1 MLRHPHGVIMLHSCH
16 MQYIAQES
24 VRLVMNMD
32 RVLANTTGIVQ
43 WPCFANV
50 LCAISSGIVTCC
62 TAEMTAI
69 RFVSA
74 LRLDRQFAH
83 VLPTCTE
90 QQVTGKRPAHDHHQ
104 LDGLLRNHLHVS

>member
-1 MLRHPHGVIMLHSCH
+1 MIITSLMDSFAITCMCRECYVEVCRNGAKPLRMLGYPHDVIMLHSCH

-32 RVLANTTGIVQ
+32 GVLANTTGIVQ
-43 WPCFANV
+43 WPSFANV

-69 RFVSA
+69 
-74 LRLDRQFAH
+74 
-83 VLPTCTE
+83 
-90 QQVTGKRPAHDHHQ
+90 
-104 LDGLLRNHLHVS
+104 